1 MLVNSAAMRPS
12 IDNVSFLKF
21 QTAEKQCTV
30 TVSNVPTSVSQ
41 LSPYGNNPTANTNSS
56 YFIWTSF
63 MNLHFD
69 TVQFPF
75 NAAAALYKQKSK
87 GAKKISEGI

>member
-1 MLVNSAAMRPS
+1 MLF
-12 IDNVSFLKF
+12 II
-21 QTAEKQCTV
+21 
-30 TVSNVPTSVSQ
+30 
-41 LSPYGNNPTANTNSS
+41 S